1 MGNNMK
7 KILSIDGG
15 GIRGAFPAA
24 FLAEIEEKVGS
35 PLHEYF
41 DLIAGTSTGGIIA
54 LGLGLGFSAKEI
66 LGFYESEGPKIF
78 SQDQTGSVAE
88 AKKWWRATRWAVK
101 GPKYD
106 ASNLELALAKI
117 FQEKKVGESH
127 TRLFIPSWHRSTAGL
142 YIFKTA
148 HHPRFKTDYLVS
160 AKDVAMATA
169 AAPTFFKEHVTEA
182 GLGLIDG
189 GVWANNPAGFAV
201 AEGLANLQWQPEEVR
216 VLSIGCLD
224 DVLTLKE
231 SYSAMGIAIPLKDI
245 FMAGQSGSSI
255 ALSQTLLGQVGGSGH
270 KALYRI
276 TQSVPANYFSLDD
289 TNKIQELKSRA
300 LTEARTAL
308 PDLEPVFF
316 AGKAEPFVPCYQIG
330 N

>member
-1 MGNNMK
+1 MK

-24 FLAEIEEKVGS
+24 FLAEIEDQVGS

-54 LGLGLGFSAKEI
+54 LGLGLGFPACEI
-66 LGFYESEGPKIF
+66 LEFYESEGPKIF
-78 SQDQTGSVAE
+78 SQDQSGIKAKT
-88 AKKWWRATRWAVK
+88 KKWGRSIRHIFK

-106 ASNLELALAKI
+106 SSSLESALTEI
-117 FQEKKVGESH
+117 FQGRKLGESH

-148 HHPRFKTDYLVS
+148 HDPRLKTDYKVL
-160 AKDVAMATA
+160 AKDVAIATA
-169 AAPTFFKEHVTEA
+169 SAPTYFKEHVTA
-182 GLGLIDG
+182 DGVGLIDG
-189 GVWANNPAGFAV
+189 GIWANNPTGFAV
-201 AEGLANLQWQPEEVR
+201 VEGIASLGWPAEDIR

-231 SYSAMGIAIPLKDI
+231 SYSTAGIAMPLKDI
-245 FMAGQSGSSI
+245 FLAGQSGSST
-255 ALSQTLLGQVGGSGH
+255 ALTQTLLGQVGGSDH

-276 TQSVPANYFSLDD
+276 TQAVPAKYFSLDD
-289 TNKIQELKSRA
+289 TSKIQELRSRA
-300 LTEARTAL
+300 LAEARTAL
-308 PDLEPVFF
+308 PNLEPVFF
-316 AGKAEPFVPCYQIG
+316 SDKAEPFVPCYKIG